1 MARPTNQARLD
12 RAAELADNLIR
23 SNLEELT
30 RVAINAALQ
39 PAEVTCAHC
48 RKKFKLEGT
57 SGDPQLALRLIERI
71 AGKATEKK
79 DSGLSG
85 ELEQLL
91 VSLSGSDSQSESKTA
106 AQAAEE
112 AKERARKRAA
122 AAAILKGAQATPET

>member
-1 MARPTNQARLD
+1 MARPTNAAKLD
-12 RAAELADNLIR
+12 RAAELAENLIR

-48 RKKFKLEGT
+48 RKKFKLDGV

-79 DSGLSG
+79 DTGLPG
-85 ELEQLL
+85 ELEKLL
-91 VSLSGSDSQSESKTA
+91 ESLAGSGSPAQQNA
-106 AQAAEE
+106 QQAAEE
-112 AKERARKRAA
+112 AKEKARKRAA
-122 AAAILKGAQATPET
+122 AAAILKGAQATPED